1 MDLNGKSILLMAPD
15 FYGYE
20 NRIITALEKEGLK
33 VFFEYIYKPT
43 RFVRYIS
50 KINRY
55 YYGNI
60 VKDYYGSI
68 ISKYTKKT
76 LDYFLVV
83 DGKGIPETFLKE
95 FIGHHKECTSV
106 YYSWDSLQYFDYLA
120 WLKIFDRVFTFDYK
134 DSKEFGIKY
143 LPLFYTPEL
152 EKAGE
157 SKEEKIYDLLFIASY
172 KESRLNFINKVVD
185 KYQDS
190 LNIKIVLYLT
200 IYRFIIDRLK
210 GKRIRREDVIFHPL
224 PFKEYLELLVRTKVV
239 LDYTAATQT
248 GLPMRIPEAVGARK
262 KIITNNEN
270 VRQEFNMSP
279 SILVYNDN
287 EDIIPFINADIQAI
301 KERDNYSVDSWIKAM
316 LS

>member
-1 MDLNGKSILLMAPD
+1 MNLEGKNVLLMAPD

-33 VFFEYIYKPT
+33 VCFEYIYKPT
-43 RFVRYIS
+43 RIVRYLS
-50 KINRY
+50 KINKGF
-55 YYGNI
+55 YGGI
-60 VKDYYGSI
+60 VEKYYGSI
-68 ISKYTKKT
+68 IKKYAKETF
-76 LDYFLVV
+76 DYFLVV
-83 DGKGIPETFLKE
+83 DGKGIPEFFLKE
-95 FIGHHKECTSV
+95 FIGNHKESISV
-106 YYSWDSLQYFDYLA
+106 YYSWDSLQYFNYLS
-120 WLKIFDRVFTFDYK
+120 WLKIFDRVFTFDYE
-134 DSKEFGIKY
+134 DSKELGIKY

-157 SKEEKIYDLLFIASY
+157 SKEGKIYDLLFIASY
-172 KESRLNFINKVVD
+172 KESRLNFINEIID
-185 KYQDS
+185 KYQNT
-190 LNIKIVLYLT
+190 LNIKVVLYLT

-224 PFKEYLELLVRTKVV
+224 PFKEYLALLTKTKVV

-270 VRQEFNMSP
+270 VRQEFNNSLN
-279 SILVYNDN
+279 ILVYNDKD
-287 EDIIPFINADIQAI
+287 DIRPFISAGDHEM
-301 KERDNYSVDSWIKAM
+301 KERENYSVSSWIRSM